1 MAMPQMD
8 GLEMIHRMRDKRP
21 EVAIVAMSGVFQEH
35 TIEALSHLKVDTFLT
50 KPFTQGELQMAI
62 ENLIPR
68 HT

>member
-1 MAMPQMD
+1 MD
-8 GLEMIHRMRDKRP
+8 GLEMIHCMREMRP

-35 TIEALSHLKVDTFLT
+35 MIEALSHQQVDTFLT

-68 HT
+68 RT